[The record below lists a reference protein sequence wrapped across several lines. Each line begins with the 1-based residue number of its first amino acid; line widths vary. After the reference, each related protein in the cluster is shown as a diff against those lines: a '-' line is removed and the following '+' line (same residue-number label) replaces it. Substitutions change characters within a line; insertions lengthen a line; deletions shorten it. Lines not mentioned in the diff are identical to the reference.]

1 MAGLIASSK
10 IAVIVGT
17 GVSARAVARFF
28 EQQGVAYLFM
38 DTRVCPPGIDEL
50 RQQFP
55 GAAIELGGLDED
67 CLVHASQIVIS
78 PGLSIKTPEVQAA
91 IAAGVPVLGDVALFL
106 AENQAP
112 VIAVTGSNAK
122 STVVS
127 LLGEMAKKA
136 DLNVA
141 VAGNI
146 GTPVLDLLSTK
157 QAYDLVVLELSSFQL
172 ETIEKVGAKVATV
185 LNVSEDHMD
194 RYAGLPQYHMAK
206 QRVYF
211 GAENV
216 VINRGDP
223 LTRPPLAD
231 GVSSYS
237 FGLTQPDRHAF
248 GLLKS
253 AAGEQLAYEFKALMP
268 VSEIKMVG
276 RHNIENALSALAL
289 GYAAGLPLEAMLKTL
304 REFDGLAH
312 RCQWLANKAGVDY
325 YNDSKGT
332 NVGATLAAL
341 EGLEKEDSKIILIAG
356 GVGKGADFSPLAA
369 ALQKLRAL
377 VLIGE
382 DAEKIAELAGDQV
395 TVAFA
400 SSMDDAVSK
409 VQRYAQQG
417 DDVLLSPACASFDMF
432 SGFEARGDAFAQA
445 VEALPS

>member
-28 EQQGVAYLFM
+28 EQQGTAYLFM
-38 DTRVCPPGIDEL
+38 DTRACPPELDSL

-55 GAAIELGGLDED
+55 HAAVELGGLDED

-78 PGLSIKTPEVQAA
+78 PGLSIKTTEIQAA
-91 IAAGVPVLGDVALFL
+91 IAAGVPVVGDVALFL
-106 AENQAP
+106 EANQAP
-112 VIAVTGSNAK
+112 VIAITGSNAK
-122 STVVS
+122 STVTTLV
-127 LLGEMAKKA
+127 GEMAKQAK
-136 DLNVA
+136 LSVA

-146 GTPVLDLLSTK
+146 GTPVLDLLVSE

-185 LNVSEDHMD
+185 LNMSADHMD

-216 VINRGDP
+216 VINRQDP

-231 GVSSYS
+231 GVTGYS
-237 FGLTQPDRHAF
+237 FGLNRPDRNGF
-248 GLLKS
+248 GLINNSK
-253 AAGEQLAYEFKALMP
+253 GEQLAYEFKALMP
-268 VSEIKMVG
+268 VSEIKMIG
-276 RHNIENALSALAL
+276 RHNVENALSALAL
-289 GYAAGLPLEAMLKTL
+289 GHAAGLPLEAMLQAL
-304 REFDGLAH
+304 REFSGLPH
-312 RCQWLANKAGVDY
+312 RCQWLATKAGVDY

-341 EGLEKEDSKIILIAG
+341 NGLEKENSKVILIAG
-356 GVGKGADFSPLAA
+356 GVGKGADFTPLAD
-369 ALQKLRAL
+369 ALNKVRAL

-382 DAEKIAELAGDQV
+382 DAEQIAVLAGDV
-395 TVAFA
+395 PVEFA
-400 SSMDDAVSK
+400 SDMHDAVMK
-409 VQRYAQQG
+409 AQAHALSG

-445 VEALPS
+445 VEALSS

>member
-28 EQQGVAYLFM
+28 EQQGTAYLFM
-38 DTRVCPPGIDEL
+38 DTRACPPELDSL

-55 GAAIELGGLDED
+55 HAAVELGGLDED

-78 PGLSIKTPEVQAA
+78 PGLSIKTTEIQAA
-91 IAAGVPVLGDVALFL
+91 IAAGVPVVGDVALFL
-106 AENQAP
+106 AANQAP
-112 VIAVTGSNAK
+112 VIAITGSNAK
-122 STVVS
+122 STVTTLV
-127 LLGEMAKKA
+127 GEMAKQAK
-136 DLNVA
+136 LSVA

-146 GTPVLDLLSTK
+146 GTPVLDLLVSEQT
-157 QAYDLVVLELSSFQL
+157 YDLVVLELSSFQL

-185 LNVSEDHMD
+185 LNMSADHMD

-216 VINRGDP
+216 VINRQDP

-231 GVSSYS
+231 GVTGYS
-237 FGLTQPDRHAF
+237 FGLNRPDRNGF
-248 GLLKS
+248 GLINNSK
-253 AAGEQLAYEFKALMP
+253 GEQLAYEFKALMP
-268 VSEIKMVG
+268 VSEIKMIG
-276 RHNIENALSALAL
+276 RHNVENALSALAL
-289 GYAAGLPLEAMLKTL
+289 GHAAGLPLEAMLQAL
-304 REFDGLAH
+304 REFSGLPH
-312 RCQWLANKAGVDY
+312 RCQWLATKAGVDY

-341 EGLEKEDSKIILIAG
+341 NGLEKENSKVILIAG
-356 GVGKGADFSPLAA
+356 GVGKGADFTPLAD
-369 ALQKLRAL
+369 ALNKVRAL

-382 DAEKIAELAGDQV
+382 DAEQIAVLAGDV
-395 TVAFA
+395 PVEFA
-400 SSMDDAVSK
+400 SDMHDAVMK
-409 VQRYAQQG
+409 AQAHALSG

-445 VEALPS
+445 VEALSS

>member
-28 EQQGVAYLFM
+28 EQQGTAYLFM
-38 DTRVCPPGIDEL
+38 DTRACPPELDSL

-55 GAAIELGGLDED
+55 HAAVELGGLDED

-78 PGLSIKTPEVQAA
+78 PGLSIKTTEIQAA
-91 IAAGVPVLGDVALFL
+91 IAAGVPVVGDVALFL
-106 AENQAP
+106 EANQAP
-112 VIAVTGSNAK
+112 VIAITGSNAK
-122 STVVS
+122 STVTTLV
-127 LLGEMAKKA
+127 GEMAKQAK
-136 DLNVA
+136 LSVA

-146 GTPVLDLLSTK
+146 GTPVLDLLVSE

-185 LNVSEDHMD
+185 LNMSADHVD

-216 VINRGDP
+216 VINRQDP

-231 GVSSYS
+231 GVTGYS
-237 FGLTQPDRHAF
+237 FGLNRPDRNGF
-248 GLLKS
+248 GLINNSK
-253 AAGEQLAYEFKALMP
+253 GEQLAYEFKALMP
-268 VSEIKMVG
+268 VSEIKMTG
-276 RHNIENALSALAL
+276 RHNVENALSALAL
-289 GYAAGLPLEAMLKTL
+289 GHAAGLPLEAMLQAL
-304 REFDGLAH
+304 REFSGLPH
-312 RCQWLANKAGVDY
+312 RCQWLATKAGVDY

-341 EGLEKEDSKIILIAG
+341 NGLEKENSKVILIAG
-356 GVGKGADFSPLAA
+356 GVGKGADFTPLAD
-369 ALQKLRAL
+369 ALNKVRAL

-382 DAEKIAELAGDQV
+382 DAEQIAVLAGDV
-395 TVAFA
+395 PVEFA
-400 SSMDDAVSK
+400 SDMHDAVMK
-409 VQRYAQQG
+409 AQAHALSG

-445 VEALPS
+445 VEALSS